1 MSRDDWARDVR
12 RRLSS
17 LRLSPTRELEIV
29 EELSQHLDDRWHELI
44 AGGASSDEA
53 KRLTLAEFRDS
64 DTLARHLAPLRQA
77 HVSPSIAPG
86 APPSHLAADLA
97 QDLLY
102 GLRTLRKRAGFTI
115 VAALTLALGIGSNA
129 AIFSVVNAV
138 LLRPLPF
145 PDSGRL
151 MALYSRYLPTTG
163 VDFPYFPLSG
173 PEFIDIRSRVDAFSG
188 VAGYDFT
195 NRNLT
200 RDGGDAERLLITR
213 VTAGFFDVLGI
224 KPARG
229 RVFTEEEARRPESCL
244 AILSHDT
251 SERA

>member
-1 MSRDDWARDVR
+1 PCESLARGVGRVGLTSAMSVFILSVYDRYQRARPRPRAEERLRGPPLCRLEERGWIKGARVEKPGERRRRSREVNMSRDDWARDVR
-12 RRLSS
+12 GRLSS
-17 LRLSPTRELEIV
+17 LDLSPVRELEIV

-77 HVSPSIAPG
+77 HVPPPIAPG
-86 APPSHLAADLA
+86 APPGHLAADLW

-102 GLRTLRKRAGFTI
+102 GLRTLRKRPGFTI

-145 PDSGRL
+145 PNSGRL
-151 MALYSRYLPTTG
+151 MALYSRYLPTAG
-163 VDFPYFPLSG
+163 VDFPY
-173 PEFIDIRSRVDAFSG
+173 
-188 VAGYDFT
+188 
-195 NRNLT
+195 
-200 RDGGDAERLLITR
+200 
-213 VTAGFFDVLGI
+213 
-224 KPARG
+224 
-229 RVFTEEEARRPESCL
+229 
-244 AILSHDT
+244 
-251 SERA
+251 